1 MHGKYQNIVVFEYAV
16 IQLLGPKY
24 SAIIELGMQ
33 KNSFI
38 LKRFI

>member
-24 SAIIELGMQ
+24 SVIIELGMQ
-33 KNSFI
+33 KNSLI